1 MSRYFLKK
9 ITVYLYSILKN
20 DSKHLLS
27 LQVALVLNKLVIV
40 IFLNQLISYFSRCK
54 INLMTDKKEK
64 NIPKGVLV
72 SLVDKRL
79 STAMTVKDIRI
90 LMEIKGIADNY
101 TWKENSLGH
110 LTAWEKR

>member
-1 MSRYFLKK
+1 LSRYFLKK

>member
-1 MSRYFLKK
+1 MAEA
-9 ITVYLYSILKN
+9 
-20 DSKHLLS
+20 LS
-27 LQVALVLNKLVIV
+27 GDNKPLQV
-40 IFLNQLISYFSRCK
+40 
-54 INLMTDKKEK
+54 MTDKKEK

-79 STAMTVKDIRI
+79 STAMTVRDIRI